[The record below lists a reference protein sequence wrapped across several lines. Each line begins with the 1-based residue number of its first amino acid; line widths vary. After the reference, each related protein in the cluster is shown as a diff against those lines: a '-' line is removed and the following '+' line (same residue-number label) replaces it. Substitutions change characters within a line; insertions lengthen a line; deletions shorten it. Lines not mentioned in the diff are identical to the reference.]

1 MKEKY
6 PLEQLVRIKQRRLEE
21 AERILKEKKE
31 QLEIEKHK
39 QKELEKER
47 DQTLQHRK
55 DKLDQLREVLDKGTT
70 SDKIKMM
77 RE

>member
-31 QLEIEKHK
+31 ALEKERQK

-47 DQTLQHRK
+47 DDTFQHK
-55 DKLDQLREVLDKGTT
+55 KAKLDQLREILDKGTT
-70 SDKIKMM
+70 F
-77 RE
+77 R